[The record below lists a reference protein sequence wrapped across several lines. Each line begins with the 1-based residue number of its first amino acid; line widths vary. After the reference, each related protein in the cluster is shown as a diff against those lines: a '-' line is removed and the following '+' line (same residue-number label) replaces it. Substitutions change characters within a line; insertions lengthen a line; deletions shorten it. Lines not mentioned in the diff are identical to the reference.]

1 MDPSVW
7 GKHGWIFLHS
17 VTMAYPDF
25 PSENDKQNYKNFF
38 NLLTVVLPC
47 SVCRE
52 HLKQYIN
59 ETPIEKYLSCKKKL
73 VEWLI
78 YIHNQ
83 TNKSLGKPI
92 LSYQEVIEIY
102 KKLYNEKETKIDI
115 KKENIPKKV
124 SNLNYIVI
132 AIILGII
139 IIALFI
145 WKKKSVLFV

>member
-17 VTMAYPDF
+17 VTMAYPDN
-25 PSENDKQNYKNFF
+25 PSENDKQNYKSFF
-38 NLLTVVLPC
+38 HLVSLVLPC
-47 SVCRE
+47 NVCRE
-52 HLKQYIN
+52 HLKQYMN
-59 ETPIEKYLSCKKKL
+59 EIPIDKYLTCKKKL

-78 YIHNQ
+78 TIHNK
-83 TNKSLGKPI
+83 TNQSLGKPI

-102 KKLYNEKETKIDI
+102 KKLYNENETKIDS
-115 KKENIPKKV
+115 KNENIPKKV
-124 SNLNYIVI
+124 NNFYYILF

-139 IIALFI
+139 VIALFI